1 MYVYLYIYLQIH
13 MHISTFIRITYIRV
27 QLIIYICVLPSAPCF
42 EVVYTTY
49 VERGRERERERER
62 EIA

>member
-1 MYVYLYIYLQIH
+1 

-62 EIA
+62 ELA